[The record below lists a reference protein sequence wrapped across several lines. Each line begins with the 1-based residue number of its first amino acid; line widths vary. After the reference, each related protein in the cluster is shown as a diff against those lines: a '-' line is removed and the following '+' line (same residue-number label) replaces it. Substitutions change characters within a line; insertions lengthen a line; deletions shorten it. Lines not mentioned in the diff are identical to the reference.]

1 MMVDV
6 VEVIGVDKVLNQK
19 NKKDRVV
26 VNHILNLDNNMIV
39 DTLKGIL
46 DIKDMA
52 CDFVWRE
59 KIGNIE
65 V

>member
-6 VEVIGVDKVLNQK
+6 VGVIGIDKVLNQK
-19 NKKDRVV
+19 NRKDRVV
-26 VNHILNLDNNMIV
+26 VNHILNLDNNMIA

-52 CDFVWRE
+52 CDFV
-59 KIGNIE
+59 
-65 V
+65 